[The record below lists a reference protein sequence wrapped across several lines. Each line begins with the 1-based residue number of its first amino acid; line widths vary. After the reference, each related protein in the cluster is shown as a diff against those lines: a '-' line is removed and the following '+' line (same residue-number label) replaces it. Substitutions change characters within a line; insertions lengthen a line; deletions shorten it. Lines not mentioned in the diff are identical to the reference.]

1 MDRNAI
7 AAAFVS
13 GRLGQAIFRE
23 GEELYALS
31 LDGDRRP
38 ASAADLQ
45 EILKKGAEY
54 ELLRT
59 PSIEAIQGT
68 LRAQA
73 RSYNGLFLILSLL
86 DLEVSLS
93 TRVVAAQVAEDIL
106 SEPEGQAF
114 VSRRLL
120 SLPLPVQVRSSRH
133 QLTSPWTD
141 FANVRSLLVE
151 VFESQQILDE
161 LWGDW
166 YRTLDEL
173 SVAEEKKP
181 SLEATLIHAG
191 FFADA
196 TRAIRDKNLLGLN
209 ALVVSFATDTR
220 VVEELRNVQTVLT
233 AFRSRVQTKFFG
245 NARQAVQRALR
256 LKRDEAPAAT
266 TQQPEEMDAISA
278 LIYGTDEQAERPRR
292 YVGAFEAKARV
303 DKQIS
308 AIRDALFAG
317 KTPTAQ
323 KYLEELLAFQLG
335 QGDRE
340 FAAMSLCALTT
351 ISLDANQFD
360 MADRLSAYALKLTSD
375 DKVVYTNRAEVFK
388 QRGHFDAA
396 LKAYEEAIERFGPDR
411 YARNGYADVLK
422 DKGRFEEA
430 LKAYKNVQK
439 DAPDDPVAFNGE
451 VSVLRAKGELRV
463 ALSVAVANAKRFEY
477 DAVTRATLASSLA
490 SLGKYD
496 ESVRQYRVAIKLNW
510 SSLKIQIPYVYALR
524 AIGDLD
530 SALKHADSVID
541 KLQLPRA
548 ASMVNAKAS
557 LLRSAGRLEEAGAL
571 YENLLRLFPTYT
583 PARFGAAAVRV
594 LNNQIEE
601 AQTDLPETEMES
613 EMDWYGFRLRAL
625 SFAKAGHYEKA
636 EPRLSFGT
644 GQCPWIKERT
654 KLETALGFVELYSG
668 ETGRSIAVLNKNLHQ
683 LDDRDRQ
690 IRMAFL
696 GHAHAQ
702 KGATEVATIMLGWLF
717 NSKDPTLQS
726 VRGSIIA
733 KYKLPLAV
741 PRGLSLIPDQMAT
754 QELGLAIAA

>member
-1 MDRNAI
+1 MDRNTVEI
-7 AAAFVS
+7 AFVS
-13 GRLGQAIFRE
+13 GRLGQALFRE
-23 GEELYALS
+23 GEEMYALS
-31 LDGDRRP
+31 LDGSQRP
-38 ASAADLQ
+38 ASAAEFQTILQ
-45 EILKKGAEY
+45 KGAEY
-54 ELLRT
+54 ELLRS
-59 PSIEAIQGT
+59 PSIEVIQST
-68 LRAQA
+68 LRDRV
-73 RSYNGLFLILSLL
+73 RSYNGLYLTLSLL
-86 DLEVSLS
+86 DVEVSLS
-93 TRVVAAQVAEDIL
+93 TRVVAAQAAEEIL
-106 SEPEGQAF
+106 SEPEGQGF

-120 SLPLPVQVRSSRH
+120 SLPLPVQVRSNRH
-133 QLTSPWTD
+133 QLTSPWAE
-141 FANVRSLLVE
+141 FAHLKSLLVE
-151 VFESQQILDE
+151 VFESQPILDE

-173 SVAEEKKP
+173 SVAEEKRP
-181 SLEATLIHAG
+181 SLEATLIHSG

-209 ALVVSFATDTR
+209 NIVISSATDTR
-220 VVEELRNVQTVLT
+220 VIEELRNVQTVLT
-233 AFRSRVQTKFFG
+233 TLRSRVQTKFFG
-245 NARQAVQRALR
+245 NARQSVQKALR
-256 LKRDEAPAAT
+256 LKRGEAPPT
-266 TQQPEEMDAISA
+266 TERPEQVDAISA
-278 LIYGTDEQAERPRR
+278 LIYDTDEQSQRPRR

-317 KTPTAQ
+317 KNPTAE

-396 LKAYEEAIERFGPDR
+396 LSAYQEAIERFAQDR

-422 DKGRFEEA
+422 DKGRFDEA
-430 LKAYKNVQK
+430 LNRYKEVQR
-439 DAPDDPVAFNGE
+439 DFPDDPVAFNGE
-451 VSVLRAKGELRV
+451 VSVLRARGELRV
-463 ALSVAVANAKRFEY
+463 AVSVAVANAKRFEF
-477 DAVTRATLASSLA
+477 DAVTRSTLASSLA

-496 ESVRQYRVAIKLNW
+496 EAIRQYRAATKLNPV
-510 SSLKIQIPYVYALR
+510 SLKIQIPYVYTLR
-524 AIGDLD
+524 AAGDPD
-530 SALKHADSVID
+530 SALKHADLVIG
-541 KLQLPRA
+541 KLQLPKA
-548 ASMVNAKAS
+548 VGMVNAKAS
-557 LLRSAGRLEEAGAL
+557 LLRSVGRLEEARSL
-571 YENLLRLFPTYT
+571 YESLLGLYPTYT

-601 AQTDLPETEMES
+601 AQTVLPETEMES

-644 GQCPWIKERT
+644 GQCPWIKERMR
-654 KLETALGFVELYSG
+654 LETALGFVELYKGDTS
-668 ETGRSIAVLNKNLHQ
+668 RSIAVLNKNLHQ

-690 IRMAFL
+690 VRLALL

-702 KGATEVATIMLGWLF
+702 KGAVEVATVMLGRLF
-717 NSKDPTLQS
+717 TSKDPTLQS
-726 VRGSIIA
+726 ARGSIIA
-733 KYKLPLAV
+733 KYKLPLAL
-741 PRGLSLIPDQMAT
+741 PLGLPITPLDQMAT
-754 QELGLAIAA
+754 QELSLAIGA